1 MSDPMPTKALE
12 HVLTLMKKDDELQAE
27 VQNAAADAA
36 TIEAIL
42 RRVATNNGYTL
53 TADEVTYAVAQLQ
66 QVATDGELSDEEL
79 DQIVGGLNN
88 DLYGRRTLRC

>member
-1 MSDPMPTKALE
+1 MPTQALE
-12 HVLTLMKKDDELQAE
+12 HVLNLMKKDDELQAE
-27 VQNAAADAA
+27 VQQAASDATA
-36 TIEAIL
+36 VEAIL
-42 RRVATNNGYTL
+42 RRVATDNGYTL
-53 TADEVTYAVAQLQ
+53 TADEVTYAVTQIQ